1 MIARE
6 VRLTPK
12 LSSRRVE
19 RLTEIGVVDHGHL
32 VDEILSGDRVL
43 DARLLETL
51 GDEVLDQLLVVN
63 PGYVGRADDIQ

>member
-1 MIARE
+1 
-6 VRLTPK
+6 
-12 LSSRRVE
+12 
-19 RLTEIGVVDHGHL
+19 
-32 VDEILSGDRVL
+32 LSGDRVL